1 MPSLVEV
8 FNRDVVLS
16 YLRPNPV
23 AVSPLVQSGAFVS
36 DDRLRPLLTGGSS
49 TFVVPYINGVDGNV
63 EQNYGNTILTDIAMP
78 RTIDAGEMQGRV
90 AFMNEGFVESV
101 LAQYLS
107 KVNSLEL
114 IGGMLNKYWQQAAE
128 NRALATVIGLRNY
141 DQENGKKL
149 TTDISAS
156 TATDASRWSVDA
168 YIDAESTM
176 NSALRGRGVMFV
188 HSRIAAKMRKQQL
201 LEHVTTS
208 ANLPPITVYNGR
220 AVIETDTN
228 TQIGTGANAKFITI
242 LAGPRAFAYDSVP
255 GRKDLAVE
263 ETQSTGNGAGHE
275 ILWTRRNMLIHP
287 QGFSFIAPANT
298 LTGGTDRE
306 SLSASWADL
315 QKAENWELKT
325 AVEDTS
331 IRFLITNL

>member
-8 FNRDVVLS
+8 FNRNVVLS
-16 YLRPNPV
+16 YLRPNPI

-36 DDRLRPLLTGGSS
+36 DDRLRALLTSGSS
-49 TFVVPYINGVDGNV
+49 TFTVPYVNGIDGNV

-78 RTIDAGEMQGRV
+78 RTIEAGAMQGRV
-90 AFMNEGFVESV
+90 AYLNEGFVESV
-101 LAQYLS
+101 LGQYLS
-107 KVNSLEL
+107 QVNSLEL
-114 IGGMLNKYWQQAAE
+114 IGGLLNKYWLDAAE
-128 NRALATVIGLRNY
+128 NRARATVIGLRNY
-141 DQENGKKL
+141 DHANGKRL

-156 TATDASRWSVDA
+156 TATEATGFSVDA

-176 NSALRGRGVMFV
+176 KRELRGRGVMFV
-188 HSRIAAKMRKQQL
+188 HPRIAAKMRKQQL
-201 LEHVTTS
+201 LEQVTTS

-220 AVIETDTN
+220 AVVETDFN

-242 LAGPRAFAYDSVP
+242 LAGPRAFSYDSVA

-263 ETQSTGNGAGHE
+263 ETQATGNGAGHE

-306 SLSASWADL
+306 SLSASWEDL
-315 QKAENWELKT
+315 QKAANWEL
-325 AVEDTS
+325 VGSPEDNS

>member
-36 DDRLRPLLTGGSS
+36 DESLRPLLTSGSS

-78 RTIDAGEMQGRV
+78 RFIDAGEMQGRV
-90 AFMNEGFVESV
+90 AYMNEGFLESV
-101 LAQYLS
+101 LGQYLS

-141 DQENGKKL
+141 DQANGKRF

-176 NSALRGRGVMFV
+176 NASLRGRGVMFV

-201 LEHVTTS
+201 LEQVTTS
-208 ANLPPITVYNGR
+208 DNLPPIT
-220 AVIETDTN
+220 
-228 TQIGTGANAKFITI
+228 
-242 LAGPRAFAYDSVP
+242 
-255 GRKDLAVE
+255 
-263 ETQSTGNGAGHE
+263 
-275 ILWTRRNMLIHP
+275 
-287 QGFSFIAPANT
+287 
-298 LTGGTDRE
+298 
-306 SLSASWADL
+306 
-315 QKAENWELKT
+315 
-325 AVEDTS
+325 
-331 IRFLITNL
+331 